1 MKNRCMKILAI
12 IVLSVM
18 ILNYISVDVVFA
30 EDGLG
35 GTGNSPTT
43 SNNKKGEDP
52 GAKVGSA
59 EAKKKEEDLIEK
71 ASKLSAGDVVG
82 TAIDGIVG
90 IGTTLLRVEVLL
102 IGFAGQMLA
111 TVTANS
117 AGTLENGTIN
127 TVTPDQI
134 LFNRLAITDI
144 NFFQMNK
151 FGSGSNTKS
160 LESGSPVK
168 SIREGIA
175 NWYYVLRTIAVI
187 TLLCILVYIGI
198 RMAMSTVAEE
208 KAMYKKWL
216 GNWVVSMALV
226 FVLHY
231 LILVVINVNNGF
243 VDILYG
249 IKQDTLT
256 QDGWNNYVSGLMFK
270 GLNPLSALGSWTAV
284 FVYLGIVMLTFVFLI
299 MYIKRMITIAFLILI
314 SPIITITYSIDKIKD
329 GTSQALNTWF
339 REFCEAVL
347 IQPFHCIIY
356 LVFISSAMSCIKT
369 FGTLAAGI
377 IVIFCMFF
385 IFKAEKI
392 IKDIFGI
399 KTDAAGNGMQ
409 SAMAVMG
416 TVSAAKSLMTKGAGM
431 VGKTGTKVAKTPGT
445 TANTA
450 PVQANTK
457 AVTQSNTA
465 QQNMKNADAVQNVL
479 SNVQGG
485 NSKNRVTSNVYDSER
500 LATIHSSEAAHASD
514 YDYLMDDEGPQI
526 NSNET
531 DKTIGAG
538 NGISNENILKK
549 SINTGVISPQIH
561 TKDSINMQ
569 RAQTDTNDN
578 QNTKAKVKDSNS
590 HKAIKGAKTVVGEA
604 MKIGKKAVGLT
615 WKVNKKFASVGLA
628 SGITAAVMSGVAT
641 EDAGKMVAAGMAG
654 YAAGN
659 AAKDTVV
666 ELKEQGKNKFDEYM
680 KKRKPSNVSED
691 TTNTGN
697 ESSKI
702 ASTSNVSADTERVRS
717 TNSTSNSKP
726 NSTSNVSKKKNTNQT
741 KPTSK
746 PLETQKKP
754 ISHPDNEQSS
764 EKVKNDNG
772 GNVVQTHDVGDN
784 GELKEKMNSLYNSLM
799 NNKDGE

>member
-1 MKNRCMKILAI
+1 MKNRCMKILTI

-30 EDGLG
+30 EDDLG
-35 GTGNSPTT
+35 GSTSGSNS
-43 SNNKKGEDP
+43 SNNNKGQDP
-52 GAKVGSA
+52 GAKVGNA
-59 EAKKKEEDLIEK
+59 ESKKKEEDLIEK
-71 ASKLSAGDVVG
+71 ASKLSAGDVAT

-127 TVTPDQI
+127 VVTPDQI

-144 NFFQMNK
+144 NFFQTDK
-151 FGSGSNTKS
+151 FGSGSKTKT
-160 LESGSPVK
+160 LESNSPVK

-216 GNWVVSMALV
+216 GNWAVSMALV

-231 LILVVINVNNGF
+231 LILIVINVNNSF
-243 VDILYG
+243 VDLLYG

-256 QDGWNNYVSGLMFK
+256 QDGWNNYVSGLVFK

-416 TVSAAKSLMTKGAGM
+416 TVSAAKSLMTKGKDMAG
-431 VGKTGTKVAKTPGT
+431 KASTKVAKAPGT

-450 PVQANTK
+450 PVQASTK

-465 QQNMKNADAVQNVL
+465 QQNMKNADVVQNIP
-479 SNVQGG
+479 SNIQGG
-485 NSKNRVTSNVYDSER
+485 ASSNNQAISNAYNSER
-500 LATIHSSEAAHASD
+500 LATIYSAGAAQAND
-514 YDYLMDDEGPQI
+514 YDYLMYDESSQI

-531 DKTIGAG
+531 DRTIGAG
-538 NGISNENILKK
+538 NGISNENIPKQH
-549 SINTGVISPQIH
+549 INANEQTPQIH
-561 TKDSINMQ
+561 TKDNADIQ
-569 RAQTDTNDN
+569 DT
-578 QNTKAKVKDSNS
+578 QSKAKESYAK
-590 HKAIKGAKTVVGEA
+590 KAISGAKW
-604 MKIGKKAVGLT
+604 IGG
-615 WKVNKKFASVGLA
+615 KVWTANKKFASVGLA

-659 AAKDTVV
+659 AAKDTLV

-680 KKRKPSNVSED
+680 KKRKSSNTERSE
-691 TTNTGN
+691 T
-697 ESSKI
+697 SSPT
-702 ASTSNVSADTERVRS
+702 STSNVSADTARASS
-717 TNSTSNSKP
+717 TNSTNSTP
-726 NSTSNVSKKKNTNQT
+726 QNTSNVSKKTNANQA
-741 KPTSK
+741 KPASK
-746 PLETQKKP
+746 PVATQARP
-754 ISHPDNEQSS
+754 IFHPDTEQSS
-764 EKVKNDNG
+764 RKGKNKN
-772 GNVVQTHDVGDN
+772 NTTSNIVQTHDVGDN
-784 GELKEKMNSLYNSLM
+784 GELKGKMNSVYNSLM
-799 NNKDGE
+799 NNNDGE